1 MSIGKGIRVIF
12 HYLYL
17 MSLSNINTMLDKN
30 FLNLALFSGFDRD
43 QIRQVVPI
51 LESCIYS
58 KDTLIFQQGSEASF
72 FYILL
77 SGEVIV
83 KYKPYDGESLV
94 IGHIC
99 PEDLFGWSA
108 ALGRPTYT
116 SSAYAVLPCE
126 AVRISV
132 AQMRHFCDNNPVLG
146 RQILERM
153 ASGIA
158 FRLKSTYDEVL
169 GLLSRGMD
177 LVTER

>member
-1 MSIGKGIRVIF
+1 M
-12 HYLYL
+12 
-17 MSLSNINTMLDKN
+17 NTMLDKN
-30 FLNLALFSGFDRD
+30 LYNMVLFSNLNRD
-43 QIRQVVPI
+43 QIRLVFPI
-51 LESCIYS
+51 LESRLFP
-58 KDTLIFQQGSEASF
+58 KDTLIFQQGTEASY

-77 SGEVIV
+77 SGEVVV

-132 AQMRHFCDNNPVLG
+132 AQMRDFCENNPVLG

-158 FRLKSTYDEVL
+158 FRLRSTYDEVL
-169 GLLSRGMD
+169 GLLTRGMD
-177 LVTER
+177 LVTEN

>member
-1 MSIGKGIRVIF
+1 MLQKN
-12 HYLYL
+12 LYE
-17 MSLSNINTMLDKN
+17 
-30 FLNLALFSGFDRD
+30 LALFSGFNREEIN
-43 QIRQVVPI
+43 QIIPI
-51 LESCIYS
+51 LQPCQLT
-58 KDTLIFQQGSEASF
+58 KDTLIFQQGTDACH

-77 SGEVIV
+77 SGEVVV

-108 ALGRPTYT
+108 ALGRPKYT
-116 SSAYAVLPCE
+116 SSAYAVTSGE

-132 AQMRHFCDNNPVLG
+132 AQMHQFCENNPVLA

-158 FRLKSTYDEVL
+158 YRLRSTYEEVL
-169 GLLSRGMD
+169 GLLTRGMD
-177 LVTER
+177 LVPEK

>member
-1 MSIGKGIRVIF
+1 
-12 HYLYL
+12 
-17 MSLSNINTMLDKN
+17 MLDKN
-30 FLNLALFSGFDRD
+30 LYNMVLFSNLNRD
-43 QIRQVVPI
+43 QIGLVFPI
-51 LESCIYS
+51 LESCLFPG
-58 KDTLIFQQGSEASF
+58 DTLIFQQGTEASY

-77 SGEVIV
+77 SGEVVV

-132 AQMRHFCDNNPVLG
+132 AQMRHFCENNPVLG

-158 FRLKSTYDEVL
+158 FRLRSTYDEVL
-169 GLLSRGMD
+169 GLLTRGMD
-177 LVTER
+177 LVIEN

>member
-1 MSIGKGIRVIF
+1 MV
-12 HYLYL
+12 
-17 MSLSNINTMLDKN
+17 
-30 FLNLALFSGFDRD
+30 LFSNLNRD
-43 QIRQVVPI
+43 QIRLVFPI
-51 LESCIYS
+51 LESRLFP
-58 KDTLIFQQGSEASF
+58 KDTLIFQQGTEASY

-77 SGEVIV
+77 SGEVVV

-132 AQMRHFCDNNPVLG
+132 AQMRDFCENNPVLG

-158 FRLKSTYDEVL
+158 FRLRSTYDEVL
-169 GLLSRGMD
+169 GLLTRGMD
-177 LVTER
+177 LVTEN